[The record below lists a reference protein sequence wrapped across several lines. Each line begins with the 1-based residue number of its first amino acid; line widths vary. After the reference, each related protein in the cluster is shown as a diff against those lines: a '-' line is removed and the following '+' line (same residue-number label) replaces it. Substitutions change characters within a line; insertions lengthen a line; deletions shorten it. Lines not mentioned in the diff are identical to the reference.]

1 MWYISFS
8 PVEQQAQSNPSEINF
23 IIRSI
28 RITEKR
34 IRGLVRNLPTGLT
47 DNNNT
52 HVAIFYG
59 HSPKIILL
67 QITANNKSC
76 YLKIRVRLV
85 YGKCFYHTVIL
96 NWQTQVFYL
105 DLLFYKSCYLL
116 PCPCNIQFQIIAY
129 AKYIEFVYGHQTF
142 EFLFG
147 CDYRYKQTTQIL
159 FMWSRI
165 VLGDTE
171 LDRSTNW
178 RLKI

>member
-1 MWYISFS
+1 MVKHLLASATIKIWQETRGTNECKGSSALRKKDFYSLQLLWYISLF

-23 IIRSI
+23 KIRSI

-67 QITANNKSC
+67 QITANDKSC
-76 YLKIRVRLV
+76 YFKIRVRLL
-85 YGKCFYHTVIL
+85 YGECFYDTLIL

-105 DLLFYKSCYLL
+105 DLLFYKSCY
-116 PCPCNIQFQIIAY
+116 CPAD
-129 AKYIEFVYGHQTF
+129 GT
-142 EFLFG
+142 
-147 CDYRYKQTTQIL
+147 YRFK
-159 FMWSRI
+159 S
-165 VLGDTE
+165 
-171 LDRSTNW
+171 
-178 RLKI
+178 